1 MHIIKR
7 LLKPT
12 SRALRNLFRMLDSI
26 TSQKKRFIRLNPFA
40 KGIINFFDKKNKQ
53 FISLS
58 SRGENDSSTLDEI
71 FTKYGYRFDGMARTD
86 DIYHEYN
93 KIIAAG
99 KEPLII
105 DCGANI
111 GAATY
116 FFSYEFPKAKV
127 IGVELEH
134 SNFELA
140 QKNNVNNPNVKTI
153 HAAIGPDKGFVDI
166 ANPNETN
173 KDAFQT
179 KLSSK
184 NAIGAIKMISIS
196 NILEIYP
203 DTIPFITKVDIEGFE
218 GQLFSNNT
226 QWMDRFYL
234 IALEVHDWMLP
245 KQGISKNFLSVHSK
259 LNRDFYLRGD
269 TVFSIK
275 N

>member
-1 MHIIKR
+1 MKR
-7 LLKPT
+7 LVKST
-12 SRALRNLFRMLDSI
+12 SRALRNFFRFLVSI
-26 TSQKKRFIRLNPFA
+26 SSHKKRFVRLNPFA
-40 KGIINFFDKKNKQ
+40 RGKISFFDKKNKQ

-71 FTKYGYRFDGMARTD
+71 FSKYGYRLDGMARTD
-86 DIYHEYN
+86 DIYDEYN
-93 KIIAAG
+93 KIIATG
-99 KEPLII
+99 KKPLII
-105 DCGANI
+105 DCGSNI
-111 GAATY
+111 GAVTY
-116 FFSYEFPKAKV
+116 FFSHEFPKAKV
-127 IGVELEH
+127 VGIELEH

-140 QKNNVNNPNVKTI
+140 QKNNANNPNVKTI
-153 HAAIGPDKGFVDI
+153 HAAIGPDKGSVDI

-184 NAIGAIKMISIS
+184 NATGSINMISIS
-196 NILEIYP
+196 NIQELYP

-226 QWMDRFYL
+226 QWMDGFYL

-245 KQGISKNFLSVHSK
+245 NQGISKNFLSEHSK